1 MKIVRVLC
9 AIATLMATSI
19 SPAVANDK
27 VEILGVNYGGNGC
40 PADSASVAVSFN
52 ARDTIILFDKFIALG
67 KNPAESRKS
76 CNLSI
81 PIKVPPGFQ
90 ISIYNADYRGYVSS
104 ATAANLRAEYF
115 FAGMRGPVFTHSFT
129 GETKYNVEDSS
140 QALANVW
147 SRCGDSVNLRVNA
160 SITARGS
167 GMATVDALRL
177 ARIHYR
183 TCQQSS

>member
-1 MKIVRVLC
+1 MKIVRVLF
-9 AIATLMATSI
+9 AVATFIAASI
-19 SPAVANDK
+19 SPAVANSK
-27 VEILGVNYGGNGC
+27 VEILGINYGGNGC
-40 PADSASVAVSFN
+40 AANSASVGISFN
-52 ARDTIILFDKFIALG
+52 ARDMIILFDKFIALG
-67 KNPAESRKS
+67 NNPAESRKS

-104 ATAANLRAEYF
+104 ATTANLRAEYF
-115 FAGMRGPVFTHSFT
+115 FAGARGPVFTHSLT
-129 GETKYNVEDSS
+129 GETKYNVKDSS

-167 GMATVDALRL
+167 GMATVNALRL
-177 ARIHYR
+177 ANIHYR